1 MKDMIQEVWRESFT
15 LANYDD
21 PPLVFFVQRLSLIAG
36 VDESEDA
43 YCILVFISGNS
54 GKLHSSSDWKTAP

>member
-36 VDESEDA
+36 VDEPEDA
-43 YCILVFISGNS
+43 YCIFSIYFR
-54 GKLHSSSDWKTAP
+54 